1 MRGERVPFMMINR
14 QLTTHL
20 HIDTHLANEQN
31 TIESVIFKILH
42 EKLVFL
48 KQFVNEWFK
57 VRSHHLYKKQLMTRH
72 CSQKFDFTITAE
84 ILALLLAYF
93 HCQ

>member
-1 MRGERVPFMMINR
+1 MRGKRVPFIMISR
-14 QLTTHL
+14 HFTTNL
-20 HIDTHLANEQN
+20 YIDTHLANEQN

-57 VRSHHLYKKQLMTRH
+57 VGSHHLYNKQLKTRH